1 MICRGGCL
9 GGGSDPSR
17 IRDLYSK
24 NFKNSRSLAGNFIWE
39 DKIIYLVGQFDFL
52 NRWKPSA
59 NSYSQ
64 FPKNVRLS
72 IKTILPLALNWFIKA
87 FPNFSWSFSRALL
100 GSAWLSLVLVISL
113 SQCTGACWEIALEP
127 FELPFILSGVCCP
140 SEANYC
146 SNPFEVFLCI
156 YCYVMLFIWLIKL
169 EK

>member
-1 MICRGGCL
+1 MDLSGIHVICRGGCL

-87 FPNFSWSFSRALL
+87 FPNFFWSFSRALL
-100 GSAWLSLVLVISL
+100 GSALALLGPAWPSLVLVISL
-113 SQCTGACWEIALEP
+113 SQYALELV
-127 FELPFILSGVCCP
+127 ENLP
-140 SEANYC
+140 
-146 SNPFEVFLCI
+146 
-156 YCYVMLFIWLIKL
+156 
-169 EK
+169 